1 MLAVQDLREEIDKI
15 KMALAILEEEIKK
28 IKDALAL
35 VSCWVASSLGS
46 HGELQHGP
54 TSRVWGQGL
63 RTGWSGQPWGFLC
76 SRCAPTL
83 AYHDVCALTQ
93 PSLAFPDEE
102 AGGGH

>member
-46 HGELQHGP
+46 H
-54 TSRVWGQGL
+54 
-63 RTGWSGQPWGFLC
+63 
-76 SRCAPTL
+76 
-83 AYHDVCALTQ
+83 
-93 PSLAFPDEE
+93 
-102 AGGGH
+102 